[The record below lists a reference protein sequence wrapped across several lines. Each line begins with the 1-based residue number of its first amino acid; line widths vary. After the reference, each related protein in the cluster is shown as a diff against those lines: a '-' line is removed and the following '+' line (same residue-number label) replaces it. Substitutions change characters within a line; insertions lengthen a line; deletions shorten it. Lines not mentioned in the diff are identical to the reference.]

1 VTTATVE
8 DVTEQGPP
16 PDEQDL
22 RTLAEIGAALGISP
36 RTLSTYRGLYAS
48 TQTPVPDPVGKRGR
62 LDLHSLAA
70 WQAWDQARSRA
81 MGRPKKGTR
90 LWRCPLAA
98 EHGQKRCPRCG
109 RRRTRTA
116 KGEG

>member
-70 WQAWDQARSRA
+70 WQAWGQARSRA